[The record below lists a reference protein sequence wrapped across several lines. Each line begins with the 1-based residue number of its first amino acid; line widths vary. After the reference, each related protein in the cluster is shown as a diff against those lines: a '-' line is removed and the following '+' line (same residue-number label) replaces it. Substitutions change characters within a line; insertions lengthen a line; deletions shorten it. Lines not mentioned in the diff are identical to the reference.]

1 MYKLLLTSRQ
11 FSALQAK
18 GVLSL
23 IVPDEPPVTLQS
35 GGISVLGRV
44 GRLTSASHYSSQ
56 SGDFHAVY
64 PAGSVECPRGSN
76 DLLAMS
82 AVSYR
87 TSIGEEPA
95 SPTSLLRVVWPDW
108 ESANH
113 YTCTH
118 MHKCIPTC
126 IYSCAFMRFVQT
138 IETSRLSANKCH
150 VVPGKSFQYV
160 FASHTNEQ
168 LIRISG
174 TQKHNQI

>member
-1 MYKLLLTSRQ
+1 MT

-23 IVPDEPPVTLQS
+23 SVPDEPPITLQS
-35 GGISVLGRV
+35 GGISVFGRI
-44 GRLTSASHYSSQ
+44 GRSTAASHYFSE

-76 DLLAMS
+76 DLFAMS

-87 TSIGEEPA
+87 TSIGKEPA
-95 SPTSLLRVVWPDW
+95 APTSLLRVGWPDSW
-108 ESANH
+108 RERKLL
-113 YTCTH
+113 CVH
-118 MHKCIPTC
+118 MHAYINTITC
-126 IYSCAFMRFVQT
+126 MYICAFMLCAQT

-160 FASHTNEQ
+160 IMSNTNGQ
-168 LIRISG
+168 N
-174 TQKHNQI
+174 TQPNR